1 MFDPPAFDAFFE
13 AGRYLALEVAMQF
26 ASQETQGILTGA
38 AQNGMLEQVWQD
50 RFQAGAI
57 FEHQVGSH
65 FALVGYPIVTTEAGL
80 PNDVQDGVH
89 PFGQSVEHGRPFEVG
104 ELLTESLCG
113 RQVSD
118 VGEAV
123 VIALISDALLI
134 EITRQAFPTVDVNLD
149 LEREPAL

>member
-57 FEHQVGSH
+57 FEHQVGSQ
-65 FALVGYPIVTTEAGL
+65 FALVGYPIVTPEAGL
-80 PNDVQDGVH
+80 PNDVQDWVH
-89 PFGQSVEHGRPFEVG
+89 PFGQSVEHGRPLEVLK
-104 ELLTESLCG
+104 LLAESLGCD
-113 RQVSD
+113 QIVNAA
-118 VGEAV
+118 EAV
-123 VIALISDALLI
+123 VVTFIGYALLV
-134 EITRQAFPTVDVNLD
+134 EIA
-149 LEREPAL
+149 